1 MFKLTPKQT
10 KFARLYFET
19 GKLSESYRAS
29 YDAAN
34 MTDGSVASACTQL
47 LASSQVSGYID
58 QMTEEAATVAQLNV
72 AWLLDKYVKIATAD
86 VTQLVESRLEN
97 CRYCHG
103 VNHQYQ
109 WIDQAEWA
117 VALANAM
124 DLNARITERNL
135 NSRLVPKDLVE
146 LPTYD
151 GGGGFWGTD
160 APDPDCPKCFGNGT
174 HRTHIHDTRNLKGS
188 AKLLYAG
195 IKQTANGPEIKLR
208 DQDGALAWLAKY
220 LGVDK
225 QSIELAGPGG
235 GPIGL
240 AQFKPE
246 DLTDEALAAIVAT
259 RPT

>member
-1 MFKLTPKQT
+1 MFKLTPKQA

-19 GKLSESYRAS
+19 SKPSESYKAS

-34 MTDGSVASACTQL
+34 MTDTSVATAAQQL
-47 LASSQVSGYID
+47 LSNPNVSGYID

-86 VTQLVESRLEN
+86 VRELVESRLEC

-103 VNHQYQ
+103 VDHQYQ
-109 WIDQAEWA
+109 WIDQTEWA
-117 VALANAM
+117 KALADAM

-151 GGGGFWGTD
+151 GGGGFWGTH
-160 APDPDCPKCFGNGT
+160 APHENCPKCFGKGE
-174 HRTHIHDTRNLKGS
+174 HRAHIHDTRKLS
-188 AKLLYAG
+188 PAATLLYAG

-225 QSIELAGPGG
+225 QSLELTGPGG
-235 GPIGL
+235 GPIGV
-240 AQFKPE
+240 AAMKPE

-259 RPT
+259 RST